1 MNKQRKSKPKT
12 SLRTKLKNIKLL
24 LLDVDGVLTDGRIVY
39 TSDGVEQKFFD
50 AHDGY
55 GFTLALRHGL
65 KLGIISGRS
74 SPMVTKR
81 ASEFMI
87 DEVHQDVPNK
97 IEVYDSIKKKY
108 HLKDSEIAYIGD
120 DLMDV
125 PVLQQVGFSAAP
137 SDAIEDIFKQV
148 DYVCSKGG
156 GRGAVREVIDM
167 ILKAKSVEQRV

>member
-1 MNKQRKSKPKT
+1 MKSKHKQT
-12 SLRTKLKNIKLL
+12 IQSKLKNIKLL

-87 DEVHQDVPNK
+87 DEVHQDVQDK
-97 IEVYDSIKKKY
+97 LEVYNAIKKKY
-108 HLKDSEIAYIGD
+108 RISDKEIAYIGD

-125 PVLQQVGFSAAP
+125 PVLKNVGFSACP
-137 SDAIEDIFKQV
+137 YDAIEEIFSCV
-148 DYVCSKGG
+148 DFVSSKGG
-156 GRGAVREVIDM
+156 GRGCAREVIDM
-167 ILKAKSVEQRV
+167 ILKAKSGKHRA

>member
-1 MNKQRKSKPKT
+1 MKKITAKT
-12 SLRTKLKNIKLL
+12 SLRSKLKKIKLL

-55 GFTLALRHGL
+55 GFTLALRYGL

-87 DEVHQDVPNK
+87 DEVHQDVPDK
-97 IEVYDSIKKKY
+97 LEVYNAIKKKY
-108 HLKDSEIAYIGD
+108 HLNNNEIAYVGD

-125 PVLQQVGFSAAP
+125 PILEVVGFSAAP
-137 SDAIEDIFKQV
+137 NDAMEDIFDYV
-148 DYVCSKGG
+148 DYISSKGG
-156 GRGAVREVIDM
+156 GRGCVREVIDM
-167 ILKAKSVEQRV
+167 ILSSKER

>member
-1 MNKQRKSKPKT
+1 MKKITAKT
-12 SLRTKLKNIKLL
+12 SLRSKLKKIKLL

-55 GFTLALRHGL
+55 GFTLALRYGL

-87 DEVHQDVPNK
+87 DEVHQDVPDK
-97 IEVYDSIKKKY
+97 LEVYNAIKKKY
-108 HLKDSEIAYIGD
+108 HLSDNEIAYVGD

-125 PVLQQVGFSAAP
+125 PILEVVGFSAAP
-137 SDAIEDIFKQV
+137 NDAMEEIFDVV
-148 DYVCSKGG
+148 DYVSTKGG
-156 GRGAVREVIDM
+156 GRGCVREVIDM
-167 ILKAKSVEQRV
+167 ILSSKER